1 MLETTYGP
9 IDIEL
14 WGNEA
19 PKATRN
25 FIQLCME
32 GYYDDTIFHRIVKD
46 FILQGGDPTGSGS
59 GGDSIWEEP
68 FVDEFH
74 SRLRFNRRG
83 LLGMAN
89 SGSADDNGSQ
99 FFFTL
104 AATPELTRKNTLFG
118 RIVGDTLY
126 NMVRISELELDDNAR
141 PLYPAKITATKILEN
156 PFDDISPR
164 TTKKER
170 IRRLEQQRE
179 AEASKELVQKAKK
192 RKAQLLSFNDE
203 EDGTV
208 VVRKMKP
215 SVPSPTP
222 KDEKHELAK
231 ASKPESTVSM
241 PESPTVIPEANQRRS
256 VAPSPSPSSTSKK
269 SEQLE
274 KVNAQI
280 AALKSSMKSL
290 SHPKDYVEGHNKKP
304 KKKSFAEEIRSGY
317 ERGGKRNRKRK
328 EEGGLLEKLA
338 SFNNKLQSTQAA
350 APAEG
355 ATADLDLDEGKVCE
369 LHGVSGC
376 FSCFDRLG
384 EEQESD
390 SDPVGFLTHRLVFAQ
405 DKLGKDLQWKRG
417 MC

>member
-1 MLETTYGP
+1 METTYGP

-14 WGNEA
+14 WGKEA

-46 FILQGGDPTGSGS
+46 FILQGGDPTGSGA
-59 GGDSIWEEP
+59 GGESIWEEP

-89 SGSADDNGSQ
+89 GGSTDDNGSQ

-156 PFDDISPR
+156 PFDDITPR
-164 TTKKER
+164 TTKKEK
-170 IRRLEQQRE
+170 IQRLEEQRE

-203 EDGTV
+203 DDGTV

-215 SVPSPTP
+215 LVPPPTP
-222 KDEKHELAK
+222 KDEKYEGTK
-231 ASKPESTVSM
+231 ASKSEIIAISM
-241 PESPTVIPEANQRRS
+241 LESPVVIPEANQRRS

-269 SEQLE
+269 SEQLD
-274 KVNAQI
+274 KVNNQI

-290 SHPKDYVEGHNKKP
+290 SHPKDYVEGHEKKQE
-304 KKKSFAEEIRSGY
+304 KKSFAEEIRSGY
-317 ERGGKRNRKRK
+317 ERGGKRSRKRK

-338 SFNNKLQSTQAA
+338 SFTDKLQSTQMA
-350 APAEG
+350 APTEEAI
-355 ATADLDLDEGKVCE
+355 ADLDLDEGKVCE

-384 EEQESD
+384 EEEESD
-390 SDPVGFLTHRLVFAQ
+390 NDPIGFLNHRLVFAQ

-417 MC
+417 LC